1 MLSLAS
7 IRYRSTTWRYILKK
21 TLKRIIAI
29 VTVLAMSV
37 MLLAGCGGGSADGD
51 ESQGSG
57 SSSGITVFNSKMEI
71 QDQLLQMAE
80 KYEQET
86 GVHVEIYYSSD
97 TVAAHLATRYA
108 SNNPY
113 TLSMVDAKDV
123 YSLAEEHA
131 LPLDDEKWVDDTGYE
146 ISVGDH
152 VYGFPVCVE
161 ARGIIYNADA
171 IKKATGK
178 DFDPEQYKT
187 LTAWKGLIEELKKG
201 GMESPTGVMKEDWS
215 LGAHYLAQVYEEQ
228 EDPDSFLMDLSA
240 GKVKLMENEK
250 FNSLMDAFDVLMEN
264 NYAKASA
271 ISAEREISEKKL
283 AEGEI
288 AFMFGGN
295 WDWSQIN
302 QFDYTENMGIMAVP
316 QDMNDGTNDKLVG
329 GGSKYFFIDNSS
341 NTSEEQQQQAKDFL
355 NWLVYNENGQSFLV
369 NDCAL
374 VPAFSNITL
383 PISDPL
389 GASVS
394 AYTNAG
400 KLVPNY
406 NYLPD
411 DHYAIL
417 GAMFQKYL
425 AGISDREGFA
435 KDVET
440 FWHTKTLTSHSE

>member
-1 MLSLAS
+1 ME
-7 IRYRSTTWRYILKK
+7 KK
-21 TLKRIIAI
+21 LKRA
-29 VTVLAMSV
+29 VALLTVLAMSV
-37 MLLAGCGGGSADGD
+37 LLLAGCGGSSDG
-51 ESQGSG
+51 EEAPSG
-57 SSSGITVFNSKMEI
+57 STNGITIFNSKMEI

-80 KYEQET
+80 KYEAET
-86 GVHVEIYYSSD
+86 GVHVEVYYSSD
-97 TVAAHLATRYA
+97 TVSAHMATRYA

-113 TLSMVDAKDV
+113 TLSMVDAKDI

-131 LPLDDEKWVDDTGYE
+131 IPLDDEEWVKDTGYA
-146 ISVGDH
+146 ISIGGH

-171 IKKATGK
+171 IKKVTGK

-228 EDPDSFLMDLSA
+228 DDPDAFLMDLSA

-250 FNSLMDAFDVLMEN
+250 FNSLMDTFDVLMEN

-302 QFDYTENMGIMAVP
+302 QFDYTENMGMMPVP
-316 QDMNDGTNDKLVG
+316 QDLDDGMNEMLVG

-341 NTSEEQQQQAKDFL
+341 NTSEEQRQQAKDFL
-355 NWLVYNENGQSFLV
+355 NWLIYNENGQSFLV

-374 VPAFSNITL
+374 VPAFSNIEL

-394 AYTNAG
+394 KYTNAG
-400 KLVPNY
+400 KLIPNY
-406 NYLPD
+406 NYMPD

-440 FWHTKTLTSHSE
+440 YWHTKTLTSHSE

>member
-1 MLSLAS
+1 M
-7 IRYRSTTWRYILKK
+7 KK
-21 TLKRIIAI
+21 KLKRIIALM
-29 VTVLAMSV
+29 TVLSMTV
-37 MLLAGCGGGSADGD
+37 LLFAGCGGGSGGGD
-51 ESQGSG
+51 DSQGSG
-57 SSSGITVFNSKMEI
+57 SSEGITVFNSKMEI
-71 QDQLLQMAE
+71 QDQLMELAE
-80 KYEQET
+80 KYEAET
-86 GVHVEIYYSSD
+86 GVHVEVYYSSD

-113 TLSMVDAKDV
+113 TLSMVDAKDI

-131 LPLDDEKWVDDTGYE
+131 LPLDDEQWVNDTGYA
-146 ISVGDH
+146 ISVGGH

-161 ARGIIYNADA
+161 ARGVIYNADA
-171 IKKATGK
+171 IEKITGK
-178 DFDPEQYKT
+178 EFDPEEYKT
-187 LTAWKGLIEELKKG
+187 LAAFKGLIEELKKG

-215 LGAHYLAQVYEEQ
+215 LGAHYLAQIYEEQ
-228 EDPDSFLMDLSA
+228 EDPDAFLMDLSK
-240 GKVKLMENEK
+240 GKIKLMDNEK
-250 FNSLMDAFDVLMEN
+250 FNSLMDTFDVLMEN
-264 NYAKASA
+264 NYSKASA
-271 ISAEREISEKKL
+271 ISAEREVSEKKL

-302 QFDYTENMGIMAVP
+302 QFEYTENMGIMPVP
-316 QDMNDGTNDKLVG
+316 QDTDDGTSGKLVG
-329 GGSKYFFIDNSS
+329 GGSKYFFIDNSP
-341 NTSEEQQQQAKDFL
+341 NTSAEQQQQAKDFL
-355 NWLVYNENGQSFLV
+355 NWLVYNESGQSFLV

-374 VPAFSNITL
+374 VPAFSNIDL

-394 AYTNAG
+394 KYTNEG
-400 KLVPNY
+400 RLIPNY

-425 AGISDREGFA
+425 AGISDRKEFA

-440 FWHTKTLTSHSE
+440 YWHTKTLTRHTE

>member
-1 MLSLAS
+1 
-7 IRYRSTTWRYILKK
+7 LKA
-21 TLKRIIAI
+21 TLKRVVALM
-29 VTVLAMSV
+29 TVLAMSV
-37 MLLAGCGGGSADGD
+37 LLLAGCGGSSGGEEAP
-51 ESQGSG
+51 SG
-57 SSSGITVFNSKMEI
+57 STNGITIFNSKMEI

-80 KYEQET
+80 KYEAET
-86 GVHVEIYYSSD
+86 GVHVEVYYSSD
-97 TVAAHLATRYA
+97 TVSAHMATRYA

-113 TLSMVDAKDV
+113 TLSMVDAKDI

-131 LPLDDEKWVDDTGYE
+131 IPLDDEEWVKDTGYA
-146 ISVGDH
+146 ISIGGH

-171 IKKATGK
+171 IKKVTGK

-228 EDPDSFLMDLSA
+228 DDPDAFLMDLSA

-250 FNSLMDAFDVLMEN
+250 FNSLMDTFDVLMEN

-302 QFDYTENMGIMAVP
+302 QFDYTENMGMMPVP
-316 QDMNDGTNDKLVG
+316 QDLDDGMNEMLVG

-341 NTSEEQQQQAKDFL
+341 NTSEEQRQQAKDFL
-355 NWLVYNENGQSFLV
+355 NWLIYNENGQSFLV

-374 VPAFSNITL
+374 VPAFSNIEL

-394 AYTNAG
+394 KYTNDG
-400 KLVPNY
+400 KLIPNY
-406 NYLPD
+406 NYMPD

-440 FWHTKTLTSHSE
+440 YWHTKTLTSHSE

>member
-1 MLSLAS
+1 MN
-7 IRYRSTTWRYILKK
+7 TKLKK
-21 TLKRIIAI
+21 LITLM
-29 VTVLAMSV
+29 TVLSMSA
-37 MLLAGCGGGSADGD
+37 MLLASCGGSSED
-51 ESQGSG
+51 ETEKVGSG
-57 SSSGITVFNSKMEI
+57 NGITIFNSKMEI
-71 QDQLLQMAE
+71 QDQLLEMAKKYEAE
-80 KYEQET
+80 K
-86 GVHVEIYYSSD
+86 GVHVEVYYSSD
-97 TVAAHLATRYA
+97 TVSAHLATRYA

-131 LPLDDEKWVDDTGYE
+131 EDLSAEKWVGDTGYA
-146 ISVGDH
+146 ISIGDK

-171 IKKATGK
+171 IKKVTGK
-178 DFDPEQYKT
+178 DFNPEQYKT

-201 GMESPTGVMKEDWS
+201 GMKTPTGVMKEDWS

-228 EDPDSFLMDLSA
+228 ENPDSFLMDLSA
-240 GKVKLMENEK
+240 GKVKMADNKK
-250 FNSLMDAFDVLMEN
+250 FNELMDTFDVLMAN
-264 NYAKASA
+264 NYAKESA
-271 ISAEREISEKKL
+271 ISAEREISEKML

-302 QFDYTENMGIMAVP
+302 QFDYTENMGMMPIP
-316 QDMNDGTNDKLVG
+316 QDTDDGTNEMLVG
-329 GGSKYFFIDNSS
+329 GGSKYFFIDSS
-341 NTSEEQQQQAKDFL
+341 DNTSDEQRQQAKDFL
-355 NWLVYNENGQSFLV
+355 NWLIYDEAGQSFLV

-374 VPAFSNITL
+374 VPAFSNIKL

-394 AYTNAG
+394 KYTVAN

-425 AGISDREGFA
+425 AGMSDRKGFA
-435 KDVET
+435 KDIDT
-440 FWHTKTLTSHSE
+440 YWGTKTLTSHSE

>member
-1 MLSLAS
+1 M
-7 IRYRSTTWRYILKK
+7 K
-21 TLKRIIAI
+21 TKLKRIIALM
-29 VTVLAMSV
+29 TVLAMSAL
-37 MLLAGCGGGSADGD
+37 LLAGCGGSSGGDDSGNTGSTD
-51 ESQGSG
+51 
-57 SSSGITVFNSKMEI
+57 GITVFNSKMEI

-80 KYEQET
+80 EYEKKT
-86 GVHVEIYYSSD
+86 GVHVEVYYSSD
-97 TVAAHLATRYA
+97 TVSAHLATRYA

-113 TLSMVDAKDV
+113 TLSMVDAKDI

-131 LPLDDEKWVDDTGYE
+131 EDLSNEDWVKDTNYA
-146 ISVGDH
+146 ISIDGKT
-152 VYGFPVCVE
+152 YGFPVCVE

-171 IKKATGK
+171 IKKYTGK

-187 LTAWKGLIEELKKG
+187 LKAFKSLIEELKKG
-201 GMESPTGVMKEDWS
+201 GMEAPTGVMKEDWS

-228 EDPDSFLMDLSA
+228 DDPDSFLMDLSKN
-240 GKVKLMENEK
+240 KVKLMKNEK
-250 FNSLMDAFDVLMEN
+250 FNSLMDTFDVLKEN

-302 QFDYTENMGIMAVP
+302 QFDYTENMGIMPVP
-316 QDMNDGTNDKLVG
+316 QDMDDGMNEMLVG
-329 GGSKYFFIDNSS
+329 GGSKYFFIDNSD
-341 NTSEEQQQQAKDFL
+341 NTSEEQRQQAKDFL
-355 NWLVYNENGQSFLV
+355 NWLVYDADGQSFLV

-374 VPAFSNITL
+374 VPAFSNIEL

-394 AYTNAG
+394 KYTNAG
-400 KLVPNY
+400 KLIPNY

-425 AGISDREGFA
+425 ADISDRAEFA
-435 KDVET
+435 KDIET
-440 FWHTKTLTSHSE
+440 YWHTKTLTSHSE

>member
-1 MLSLAS
+1 MKA
-7 IRYRSTTWRYILKK
+7 
-21 TLKRIIAI
+21 TLKRVVALM
-29 VTVLAMSV
+29 TVLAMSA
-37 MLLAGCGGGSADGD
+37 MLLAGCGGSSGGEEAP
-51 ESQGSG
+51 SG
-57 SSSGITVFNSKMEI
+57 STNGITIFNSKMEI
-71 QDQLLQMAE
+71 QNQLLQMAE
-80 KYEQET
+80 KYEAET
-86 GVHVEIYYSSD
+86 GVHVEVYYSSD
-97 TVAAHLATRYA
+97 TVSAHMATRYA

-113 TLSMVDAKDV
+113 TLSMVDAKDI

-131 LPLDDEKWVDDTGYE
+131 IPLDDEEWVKDTGYA
-146 ISVGDH
+146 ISIGGH

-171 IKKATGK
+171 IKKVTGK

-228 EDPDSFLMDLSA
+228 DDPDAFLMDLSA

-250 FNSLMDAFDVLMEN
+250 FNSLMDTFDVLMEN

-302 QFDYTENMGIMAVP
+302 QFDYTENMGMMPVP
-316 QDMNDGTNDKLVG
+316 QDLDDGMNEMLVG

-341 NTSEEQQQQAKDFL
+341 NTSEEQRQQAKDFL
-355 NWLVYNENGQSFLV
+355 NWLIYNENGQSFLV

-374 VPAFSNITL
+374 VPAFSNIEL

-394 AYTNAG
+394 KYTNDG
-400 KLVPNY
+400 KLIPNY
-406 NYLPD
+406 NYMPD

-440 FWHTKTLTSHSE
+440 YWHTKTLTSHSE

>member
-1 MLSLAS
+1 ME
-7 IRYRSTTWRYILKK
+7 KK
-21 TLKRIIAI
+21 LKRA
-29 VTVLAMSV
+29 VALLTVLAMSV
-37 MLLAGCGGGSADGD
+37 LLLAGCGGSSDG
-51 ESQGSG
+51 EEAPSG
-57 SSSGITVFNSKMEI
+57 STNGITIFNSKMEI

-80 KYEQET
+80 KYEAET
-86 GVHVEIYYSSD
+86 GVHVEVYYSSD
-97 TVAAHLATRYA
+97 TVSAHMATRYA

-113 TLSMVDAKDV
+113 TLSMVDAKDI

-131 LPLDDEKWVDDTGYE
+131 IPLDDEEWVKDTGYA
-146 ISVGDH
+146 ISIGGH

-171 IKKATGK
+171 IKKVTGK
-178 DFDPEQYKT
+178 DFDPEKYKT
-187 LTAWKGLIEELKKG
+187 LKAWKGLIEELKKG

-228 EDPDSFLMDLSA
+228 EDPDAFLMDLSA

-250 FNSLMDAFDVLMEN
+250 FNSLMDTFDVLMEN

-302 QFDYTENMGIMAVP
+302 QFDYTENMGMMPVP
-316 QDMNDGTNDKLVG
+316 QDLDDGMNEMLVG

-341 NTSEEQQQQAKDFL
+341 NTSEEQRQQAKDFL
-355 NWLVYNENGQSFLV
+355 NWLIYNEDGQSFLV

-374 VPAFSNITL
+374 VPAFSNIEL

-394 AYTNAG
+394 KYTNAG
-400 KLVPNY
+400 KLIPNY
-406 NYLPD
+406 NYMPD

-440 FWHTKTLTSHSE
+440 YWHTKTLTSHSE

>member
-1 MLSLAS
+1 M
-7 IRYRSTTWRYILKK
+7 K
-21 TLKRIIAI
+21 TGLKRIIALA
-29 VTVLAMSV
+29 TVMAMSV
-37 MLLAGCGGGSADGD
+37 MLLAGCGGSSGGEETGNTGSTD
-51 ESQGSG
+51 
-57 SSSGITVFNSKMEI
+57 GITVFNSKMEI
-71 QDQLLQMAE
+71 QDQLLEMAK
-80 KYEQET
+80 KYEEET
-86 GVHVEIYYSSD
+86 GVHVEVYYSSD
-97 TVAAHLATRYA
+97 TVSAHLATRYA
-108 SNNPY
+108 SDDPY
-113 TLSMVDAKDV
+113 TLSMVDAKDI

-131 LPLDDEKWVDDTGYE
+131 ADLSDEDWVKDTEYAIDIG
-146 ISVGDH
+146 GKT
-152 VYGFPVCVE
+152 YGFPVCVE

-171 IKKATGK
+171 IEKITGK
-178 DFDPEQYKT
+178 KFDPEQYKT
-187 LTAWKGLIEELKKG
+187 LKAFRGLIEELKKG
-201 GMESPTGVMKEDWS
+201 GMETPTGVMKEDWS

-228 EDPDSFLMDLSA
+228 EDPDAFLMDLSKN
-240 GKVKLMENEK
+240 KVKLMKNEK
-250 FNSLMDAFDVLMEN
+250 FNSLMDTFDVLKDN
-264 NYAKASA
+264 NYARESA

-302 QFDYTENMGIMAVP
+302 QFDYTENMGIMPVP
-316 QDMNDGTNDKLVG
+316 QDMDDGMNEKLVG
-329 GGSKYFFIDNSS
+329 GGSKYFFIDSS
-341 NTSEEQQQQAKDFL
+341 ANTTDEQRQQAKDFL

-374 VPAFSNITL
+374 VPAFSNIKL

-394 AYTNAG
+394 KYTNAG
-400 KLVPNY
+400 KLIPNY

-411 DHYAIL
+411 DHFAIL

-440 FWHTKTLTSHSE
+440 YWHTKTLERHPE